1 MASGKAEL
9 ASLDRMLTMCQVP
22 GLSSMTFV
30 AYKALTK
37 YLVHETLKKCHL
49 SLKLSPSIVSPML

>member
-1 MASGKAEL
+1 MAAGKAEL
-9 ASLDRMLTMCQVP
+9 TSLDAYYVPSQVL
-22 GLSSMTFV
+22 GLSSVTCV
-30 AYKALTK
+30 AYEAWTK